1 MNELTIIPECYV
13 DTCLTE
19 TITSCFNQ
27 FNHQKGC
34 GTVTKKMQKTFSDS
48 FAVGIIDRDKRE
60 EPYLLEFDLLAS
72 NESLFLYKHRT
83 KHHYIIQIFPAIEL
97 FFLKAAGEKGI
108 DITAQFGLP
117 TDLKRLT
124 KRTKQIADKNENDFK
139 TFKRLFR
146 DISDASELQRLAS
159 LIQYLKDNTYNARVE
174 KLREIING

>member
-34 GTVTKKMQKTFSDS
+34 GTVVKKMQKTFSDS

-60 EPYLLEFDLLAS
+60 DPYLQEFELIAS
-72 NESLFLYKHRT
+72 NESLFLYKHTT
-83 KHHYIIQIFPAIEL
+83 KHHYVIQIFPAIERFL
-97 FFLKAAGEKGI
+97 LKAAEEKNI
-108 DITAQFGLP
+108 DITAAYGLP
-117 TDLKRLT
+117 TDLRSLT

-139 TFKRLFR
+139 AFKQLFR
-146 DISDASELQRLAS
+146 SISNASEPQRLAV
-159 LIQYLKDNTYNARVE
+159 LILYLKDNSYDVDIEVLKDIMER
-174 KLREIING
+174 